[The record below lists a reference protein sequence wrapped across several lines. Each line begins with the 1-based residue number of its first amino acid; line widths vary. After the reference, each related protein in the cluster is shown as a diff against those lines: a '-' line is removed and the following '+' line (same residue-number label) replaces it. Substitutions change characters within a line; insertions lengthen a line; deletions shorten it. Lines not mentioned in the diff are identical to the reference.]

1 MRRLSIRW
9 RLTLWYGSVLSVILV
24 CSDVA
29 IYFLL
34 RHYLL
39 VLTDAALKEE
49 MTEIA
54 SEVGRAKSLGDLPS
68 ELGIRFA
75 SHEGYEFQVTTSEGE
90 CVFRSDGLDAVG
102 LPFVKTVA
110 SFPRYETLDGGA
122 VGHARLASRVAR
134 GPAGP
139 LIVLASVSLSPNDRA
154 LGELLTVLL
163 TIGPIAL
170 AGAIVGGYLLA
181 RKALAPVDQMAVTAA
196 EITASRLDRRLEAT
210 NPDDELGRLAR
221 TLNGMIERL
230 ERSFAEVRRFTA
242 DAAHELRTPL
252 SMMRTVAEVAL
263 RAPRAPEQDTKVLE
277 DLLEEVERLSRL
289 VSQLL
294 FLCREDVG
302 LPTGTRTAVRL
313 DEVACEVA
321 GHMQIMAQEKSVTLE
336 IDCFRPCV
344 VQGDHDR
351 LRQLFFNLLDNAI
364 KYTPPGGRVSVRDE
378 SSNGRAEI
386 VVADM
391 GIGIPEEHLGHVFDR
406 FYRVDPAR
414 GAEGGTGLGL
424 SICRSITDAHQ
435 GRIEI
440 ESPPGQGTIVTLSL
454 PTMVGTHKNGGNDN
468 SEPFA
473 RGG

>member
-1 MRRLSIRW
+1 MKRLSIRW
-9 RLTLWYGSVLSVILV
+9 RLTLWYGVVLSAIVV
-24 CSDVA
+24 SSDIS

-39 VLTDAALKEE
+39 VLTDGALREE
-49 MTEIA
+49 MTELA
-54 SEVGRAKSLGDLPS
+54 EEVGRAKKFGDLPA

-90 CVFRSDGLDAVG
+90 SVFRSDGLKGGG
-102 LPFVKTVA
+102 LPLAKHSA
-110 SFPRYETLDGGA
+110 RIPIYETLVA
-122 VGHARLASRVAR
+122 ETVGHARLAYRAAR
-134 GPAGP
+134 GPTGP
-139 LIVLASVSLSPNDRA
+139 LVVEVAVSLAPNDRA
-154 LGELLTVLL
+154 LRELLAVLL
-163 TIGPIAL
+163 TIGPLAL
-170 AGAIVGGYLLA
+170 TCALGGGYLLA
-181 RKALAPVDQMAVTAA
+181 RKALAPVDHMAATAA
-196 EITASRLDRRLEAT
+196 EITASRLHRRLEAR

-221 TLNGMIERL
+221 TLNDMIERL

-252 SMMRTVAEVAL
+252 SMMRTTAEVAL
-263 RAPRAPEQDTKVLE
+263 RAPRSPEQDGQVLE

-302 LPTGTRTAVRL
+302 LQTGPRRAVRL
-313 DEVACEVA
+313 DEVVCEVV
-321 GHMQIMAQEKSVTLE
+321 GHMQIMAQEKAVTLE
-336 IDCFRPCV
+336 VDCSRPCV
-344 VQGDHDR
+344 VQGDQDR

-364 KYTPPGGRVSVRDE
+364 KHTPPGGVVRVRDG

-386 VVADM
+386 VVADT
-391 GIGIPEEHLGHVFDR
+391 GVGIPTEHLSHVFDR

-435 GRIEI
+435 GRLHI
-440 ESPPGQGTIVTLSL
+440 ESLEGQGTTVTFSLS
-454 PTMVGTHKNGGNDN
+454 TIDGTH
-468 SEPFA
+468 
-473 RGG
+473 